1 MKKNIVILT
10 VSLLLL
16 GTISIFAQGTNSN
29 KILPLSNE
37 AIDNYLVGIQS
48 DNFGVRV
55 SCAYFLGEYNVSEG
69 IIPLMK
75 MLHNEKSEAAR
86 IIAAL
91 SLTKIGSD
99 KAVFAVKQAARF
111 DESERVRNLCA
122 KFYNSFTYVEK
133 NQVNQF

>member
-37 AIDNYLVGIQS
+37 AIDNYLVGMQS
-48 DNFGVRV
+48 DNIGVRV